1 MSSTIGVAT
10 VQCAMNDQKS
20 DRPLRPDLQQ
30 VIDSRASR
38 LDEARPKAVAQQ
50 RKRGRWTA
58 REAIE
63 KLVDAD
69 SFVEYGGL
77 ARPAVPGMTGAA
89 DGVVMGTAQLG
100 GRPVDLL
107 FYDYTVYAGTQSA
120 INHAK
125 TTRMFEHAERH
136 RLPVV
141 CWLDGGGA
149 RPHDMKVEG
158 RGSTPT
164 FVVFARL
171 SGLVPTIGILPG
183 RAFAGHANL
192 AGMCDVLIATGNSTM
207 GMAGPPLVEAALGL
221 KLTPEEVGPAAV
233 HVASGVIDV
242 LVEDEAEAIAVAR
255 KYLGYFDNRAP
266 LAFEAPDSMAL
277 RDVVPDNPRRA
288 YNVRKV
294 IDGIAD
300 VGSVLELKAGFGRA
314 VVTSLIRI
322 AGRPVGVVASQPM
335 YLAGAIDSPAS
346 EKAAHFIQ
354 VCDAF
359 DIPIL
364 SLCDTPGLMVGPD
377 VERTGLVR
385 KSARVLAAFAN
396 ATVPVMT
403 VVLRKAYGL
412 GYYVMGSQPLNP
424 AILLAWPT
432 AEYGGMGLE
441 GAVNIIYRA
450 ELEAIDDAEARSAE
464 HKRLTDQLKRS
475 NTALEVAARYLY
487 DDVIDPAD
495 TRDILIKTLATLPP
509 PPPRTTR
516 KRFIEPF

>member
-1 MSSTIGVAT
+1 
-10 VQCAMNDQKS
+10 
-20 DRPLRPDLQQ
+20 
-30 VIDSRASR
+30 
-38 LDEARPKAVAQQ
+38 
-50 RKRGRWTA
+50 
-58 REAIE
+58 
-63 KLVDAD
+63 
-69 SFVEYGGL
+69 
-77 ARPAVPGMTGAA
+77 
-89 DGVVMGTAQLG
+89 
-100 GRPVDLL
+100 
-107 FYDYTVYAGTQSA
+107 
-120 INHAK
+120 
-125 TTRMFEHAERH
+125 MFEHAERH

-171 SGLVPTIGILPG
+171 SGLVPTVGILPG

-192 AGMCDVLIATGNSTM
+192 AGMCDVLIATKDSAM
-207 GMAGPPLVEAALGL
+207 GMAGPPLVEAALGV
-221 KLTPEEVGPAAV
+221 KLTPEEIGPASV

-242 LVEDEAEAIAVAR
+242 LVEDEAEAIAVAQQVSR
-255 KYLGYFDNRAP
+255 LFRRPDARRARRP
-266 LAFEAPDSMAL
+266 TARRL

-300 VGSVLELKAGFGRA
+300 IGSVLELKAGFGRA

-322 AGRPVGVVASQPM
+322 AGRPVGVVANQPM
-335 YLAGAIDSPAS
+335 FLAGAIDSPAS
-346 EKAAHFIQ
+346 DKAAHFIQ

-364 SLCDTPGLMVGPD
+364 LLCDTPGLMVGPD

-385 KSARVLAAFAN
+385 KSARVLTAFAN

-441 GAVNIIYRA
+441 GAVNIIYKA
-450 ELEAIDDAEARSAE
+450 ELDAVADAEERAAL
-464 HKRLTDQLKRS
+464 HKRLTDALKRS
-475 NTALEVAARYLY
+475 NTAIEVAARYHY

-516 KRFIEPF
+516 KRLIEPF

>member
-1 MSSTIGVAT
+1 M
-10 VQCAMNDQKS
+10 
-20 DRPLRPDLQQ
+20 PDDAHSKP
-30 VIDSRASR
+30 IRAD
-38 LDEARPKAVAQQ
+38 LDLLIQTRAQRMDPARPAAVAQQ

-58 REAIE
+58 RESLAA
-63 KLVDAD
+63 LLDAS

-77 ARPAVPGMTGAA
+77 ARPAVAGMEGAA
-89 DGVVMGTAQLG
+89 DGIVMGTGRIA

-125 TTRMFEHAERH
+125 TTRMFEHAEKH
-136 RLPVV
+136 RLPVI

-149 RPHDMKVEG
+149 RPHDMRVEG

-192 AGMCDVLIATGNSTM
+192 AGMCDILIATRDSAM
-207 GMAGPPLVEAALGL
+207 GMAGPPLVEAALGV
-221 KLTPEEVGPAAV
+221 KLTPEEIGPASV

-242 LVEDEAEAIAVAR
+242 LVDDEAEAIAVAK
-255 KYLGYFDNRAP
+255 KYLGYFSGPGPAG
-266 LAFEAPDSMAL
+266 EAPDGRLL
-277 RDVVPDNPRRA
+277 RDVVPDNPKRA

-294 IDGIAD
+294 IDLIAD
-300 VGSVLELKAGFGRA
+300 KDSVLELKPSWGRA
-314 VVTSLIRI
+314 LVTSLIRI
-322 AGRPVGVVASQPM
+322 GGRPVGVVASQPM
-335 YLAGAIDSPAS
+335 FLAGAIDSLAS

-359 DIPIL
+359 DIPML
-364 SLCDTPGLMVGPD
+364 LLCDTPGLMVGPD
-377 VERTGLVR
+377 VEKTGLVR
-385 KSARVLAAFAN
+385 RSARVLVALAN

-412 GYYVMGSQPLNP
+412 GYYIMGSQPLDP
-424 AILLAWPT
+424 TILVAWPT
-432 AEYGGMGLE
+432 AEFGGMGLE
-441 GAVNIIYRA
+441 GAVNIIYRR
-450 ELEAIDDAEARSAE
+450 ELDAVADPDERAAM
-464 HKRLTDQLKRS
+464 HKNLTDELKRK
-475 NTALEVAARYLY
+475 NTAIEAGARFLY

-495 TRDILIKTLATLPP
+495 TREILLNTLATVPP

-516 KRFIEPF
+516 KRLIEPI